1 MWSVVVVWAG
11 SLPPSFLHPGQAGGD
26 SLMMRKMET
35 GDKGNGENED
45 GGGGD
50 GDDVGRHLGVVAA
63 SLGSPGA

>member
-1 MWSVVVVWAG
+1 M
-11 SLPPSFLHPGQAGGD
+11 
-26 SLMMRKMET
+26 MMRKMET